1 MLAVN
6 MFAPHNPLH
15 AESAPTPPRAAALPW
30 TILVVD
36 ADEETRTLYRQ
47 SFSLAGCEVVEAS
60 DGREALT
67 KALIR
72 PPTLVVTETRLPFVD
87 GYALCEILRVDRTT
101 ADVPILIVTAEAR
114 PAQIDRAR
122 QAGADTVLIK
132 PTTPEQVLSE
142 TRRLVAN
149 AKDIRAYASTA
160 RATAVAHRETAARQ
174 RTRLSKSCS
183 RFTTTTPPQ
192 TPPSLVCPTC
202 DHPLTYEH
210 SHVGGV
216 SDRHPEQWDEYSCP
230 ATCGRFQYRQRTRK
244 LRHVE

>member
-1 MLAVN
+1 
-6 MFAPHNPLH
+6 MFAPHNRPH
-15 AESAPTPPRAAALPW
+15 AESATTPPHLAALPW

-36 ADEETRTLYRQ
+36 ADDETRALYRH
-47 SFSLAGCEVVEAS
+47 SFSLAGCEVVEAA

-114 PAQIDRAR
+114 PAQIERAR
-122 QAGADTVLIK
+122 KAGADTVLIK
-132 PTTPEQVLSE
+132 PTTAEHVLSE
-142 TRRLVAN
+142 ARRLMAD
-149 AKDIRAYASTA
+149 AKRIRASAATV
-160 RATAVAHRETAARQ
+160 RATALTQRDTAARQ

-183 RFTTTTPPQ
+183 RFTTTTPPN
-192 TPPSLVCPTC
+192 TPPSLVCPSC

-210 SHVGGV
+210 SYVGGV
-216 SDRHPEQWDEYSCP
+216 SDHHPEQWDEYICP

-244 LRHVE
+244 LRRVE